1 MQTTVT
7 HIGFPLRR
15 TLVRCVH
22 CASMRFINIIVKC
35 KKDSAQGFPKAQFT
49 VVQKLNQGERK
60 KSVVYLFF
68 LDFFCYF
75 FVSRQ
80 KSK

>member
-1 MQTTVT
+1 M
-7 HIGFPLRR
+7 
-15 TLVRCVH
+15 
-22 CASMRFINIIVKC
+22 ASPVVSLTCTFCFLWQLWAALIIRGSIV
-35 KKDSAQGFPKAQFT
+35 QFT

>member
-1 MQTTVT
+1 MSEAG
-7 HIGFPLRR
+7 I
-15 TLVRCVH
+15 VH
-22 CASMRFINIIVKC
+22 KSSIVE
-35 KKDSAQGFPKAQFT
+35 FT
-49 VVQKLNQGERK
+49 VAQKLNQGARK

-75 FVSRQ
+75 FMSRQ